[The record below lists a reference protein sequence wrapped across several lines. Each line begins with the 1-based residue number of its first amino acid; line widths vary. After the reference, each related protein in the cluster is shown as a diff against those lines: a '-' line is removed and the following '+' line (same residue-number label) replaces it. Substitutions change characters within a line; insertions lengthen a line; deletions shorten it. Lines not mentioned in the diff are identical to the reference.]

1 MDLENINIYD
11 TVSDISN
18 LPKTTFFSSKVQTL
32 KDKIQP
38 ILDDFQKYFVFNKL
52 NPEYTEYQQIF
63 ANIKSNISSISSEL
77 FMLINGI
84 ESKTDEINNKL
95 LLIDIAIKK
104 EKDKNRQLKKQL
116 GIVINENN
124 GADEMIYDFKEIYN
138 VNYLKNWALFIGII
152 ITIIL
157 LITLFRSKSIPLD
170 IP

>member
-84 ESKTDEINNKL
+84 ESKTDEINKGWDGRVN
-95 LLIDIAIKK
+95 DGSQIAQNDVYVWKIVVNDMGGNEHKY
-104 EKDKNRQLKKQL
+104 E
-116 GIVINENN
+116 GIVTL
-124 GADEMIYDFKEIYN
+124 
-138 VNYLKNWALFIGII
+138 LK
-152 ITIIL
+152 
-157 LITLFRSKSIPLD
+157 
-170 IP
+170 